1 MKYYSV
7 KEIANLISVNEET
20 VRRWIREGK
29 LKSTIISKKT
39 GNSIKESDLYEF
51 LNTIPRYRLLFEIKE
66 PKIDEIYN
74 GKLHELLDELI
85 LERDKINDYISK
97 IEKLLKGS

>member
-7 KEIANLISVNEET
+7 KEIANLILVNEET

-51 LNTIPRYRLLFEIKE
+51 LNTIPRYRFLFEIKE
-66 PKIDEIYN
+66 PKIDEMYN
-74 GKLHELLDELI
+74 SKLHELLDDLI
-85 LERDKINDYISK
+85 LERDKINNYINRIK
-97 IEKLLKGS
+97 ELLEES